1 MRRIT
6 DINNTESLI
15 PFKLFFPFTTN
26 RSKQKYLDHF
36 LHLLLFNYFIELKK
50 KLVVPYYTL
59 FKPFL
64 QFIMINRWIEND
76 QSINRYDI
84 PGGGIVGNWN
94 REYLVK
100 VEAWNR
106 IVYPIGVQAAVHLGG
121 FSGLNRGLQS
131 SRRVPRGIAVG
142 TRSSF
147 HYVRPLQPEECPAA
161 VVRVASLSVW
171 KQQRPLYV
179 RTIWTIIRSS
189 FFLSLYPSPSY
200 PYSPP
205 PLFPPLNIAIRLG
218 NELHQR
224 VVRRW
229 LSLNCSTIP
238 RLDIDLAP
246 FNADRIVVKNKRY
259 WRDECR

>member
-1 MRRIT
+1 
-6 DINNTESLI
+6 
-15 PFKLFFPFTTN
+15 
-26 RSKQKYLDHF
+26 
-36 LHLLLFNYFIELKK
+36 
-50 KLVVPYYTL
+50 
-59 FKPFL
+59 
-64 QFIMINRWIEND
+64 MINRWIVET
-76 QSINRYDI
+76 INPLRYSKHSESLET
-84 PGGGIVGNWN
+84 GTG
-94 REYLVK
+94 RYLVK

-189 FFLSLYPSPSY
+189 FFSLSLS
-200 PYSPP
+200 
-205 PLFPPLNIAIRLG
+205 
-218 NELHQR
+218 
-224 VVRRW
+224 
-229 LSLNCSTIP
+229 LSSTLI
-238 RLDIDLAP
+238 
-246 FNADRIVVKNKRY
+246 FFSHEY
-259 WRDECR
+259 RDTTR

>member
-1 MRRIT
+1 MIRSLDRET
-6 DINNTESLI
+6 INPLRAETIFQALG
-15 PFKLFFPFTTN
+15 
-26 RSKQKYLDHF
+26 
-36 LHLLLFNYFIELKK
+36 
-50 KLVVPYYTL
+50 
-59 FKPFL
+59 
-64 QFIMINRWIEND
+64 M
-76 QSINRYDI
+76 
-84 PGGGIVGNWN
+84 VGNWN

-179 RTIWTIIRSS
+179 RTTWTIIRSS
-189 FFLSLYPSPSY
+189 FFFSFSIFLSLSSY
-200 PYSPP
+200 PLISPP
-205 PLFPPLNIAIRLG
+205 HEYGSVTSSRVSSGDSSAIKLPYVNSFIG
-218 NELHQR
+218 
-224 VVRRW
+224 
-229 LSLNCSTIP
+229 SI
-238 RLDIDLAP
+238 
-246 FNADRIVVKNKRY
+246 
-259 WRDECR
+259 

>member
-1 MRRIT
+1 MIRSLDRET
-6 DINNTESLI
+6 INPLRAETIFQALG
-15 PFKLFFPFTTN
+15 
-26 RSKQKYLDHF
+26 
-36 LHLLLFNYFIELKK
+36 
-50 KLVVPYYTL
+50 
-59 FKPFL
+59 
-64 QFIMINRWIEND
+64 M
-76 QSINRYDI
+76 
-84 PGGGIVGNWN
+84 VGNWN

-179 RTIWTIIRSS
+179 RTTWTIIRSS
-189 FFLSLYPSPSY
+189 FLFSFSISLSLLLSPY
-200 PYSPP
+200 
-205 PLFPPLNIAIRLG
+205 FPPHEYGSVTSSRVSSGDSSAIKLPYVNSFIG
-218 NELHQR
+218 
-224 VVRRW
+224 
-229 LSLNCSTIP
+229 SI
-238 RLDIDLAP
+238 
-246 FNADRIVVKNKRY
+246 
-259 WRDECR
+259 

>member
-1 MRRIT
+1 MVKKKT
-6 DINNTESLI
+6 WSS
-15 PFKLFFPFTTN
+15 P
-26 RSKQKYLDHF
+26 
-36 LHLLLFNYFIELKK
+36 LLLNFSYNLWYD
-50 KLVVPYYTL
+50 
-59 FKPFL
+59 
-64 QFIMINRWIEND
+64 RWIAKR
-76 QSINRYDI
+76 SIHYGPIRYSKRSS
-84 PGGGIVGNWN
+84 GNWN
-94 REYLVK
+94 GEYLVK

-189 FFLSLYPSPSY
+189 FFLSLLSY
-200 PYSPP
+200 PYFL
-205 PLFPPLNIAIRLG
+205 PLSMNFTRG
-218 NELHQR
+218 NEFQR
-224 VVRRW
+224 VVRW
-229 LSLNCSTIP
+229 LKLPYDSFIGSS
-238 RLDIDLAP
+238 
-246 FNADRIVVKNKRY
+246 
-259 WRDECR
+259 

>member
-1 MRRIT
+1 
-6 DINNTESLI
+6 
-15 PFKLFFPFTTN
+15 
-26 RSKQKYLDHF
+26 
-36 LHLLLFNYFIELKK
+36 
-50 KLVVPYYTL
+50 
-59 FKPFL
+59 
-64 QFIMINRWIEND
+64 MINRWIVET
-76 QSINRYDI
+76 INPLRYSKHSESLET
-84 PGGGIVGNWN
+84 GTG
-94 REYLVK
+94 RYLVK

-189 FFLSLYPSPSY
+189 FFSLSLFY
-200 PYSPP
+200 PYFFLP
-205 PLFPPLNIAIRLG
+205 
-218 NELHQR
+218 
-224 VVRRW
+224 W
-229 LSLNCSTIP
+229 IP
-238 RLDIDLAP
+238 RYDSVTSSRIVWFFHWIDLT
-246 FNADRIVVKNKRY
+246 FNDDSRIALREICICIVEAARNNVEKIFERRVSVATSVVSLA
-259 WRDECR
+259 RDGRGKK